1 MKCNITFTYIKVRI
15 KAQWI
20 HLTSINVHVQNHIN
34 HIIYGVHKTYT
45 SAIEDGMFSSTH
57 FRSSS
62 WGNQVYFNYYSFIG
76 GCWAYKRKVSYHFIR
91 FRTSIGLCFKTSH
104 FYTLCELNKM
114 VEIKW
119 QKKKYK
125 KKIRR
130 DRLLSV
136 ASLLKNPV
144 RFWNSPT
151 RPIKYKDKYEYDTE
165 GLYFVVRKA
174 RNMFWF
180 LPKASFISC
189 SASSS
194 SLTSSTSGL
203 KAYLRN

>member
-119 QKKKYK
+119 QKKKNTK
-125 KKIRR
+125 KNKERQTAF
-130 DRLLSV
+130 SGKS
-136 ASLLKNPV
+136 AKESSSLLKLTHKANKV
-144 RFWNSPT
+144 QGQVWIWYWRFV
-151 RPIKYKDKYEYDTE
+151 
-165 GLYFVVRKA
+165 F
-174 RNMFWF
+174 
-180 LPKASFISC
+180 C
-189 SASSS
+189 C
-194 SLTSSTSGL
+194 
-203 KAYLRN
+203 